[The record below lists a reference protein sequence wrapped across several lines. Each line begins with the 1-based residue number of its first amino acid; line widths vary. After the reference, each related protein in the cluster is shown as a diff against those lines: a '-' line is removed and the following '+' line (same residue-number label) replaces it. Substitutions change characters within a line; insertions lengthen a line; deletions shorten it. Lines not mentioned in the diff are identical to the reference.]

1 MQLKSS
7 LIEWREK
14 EREQVWLRC
23 LEERV
28 LSKLGPGGGSLF
40 GGGGTIGG
48 VACGVEGFEICRCDF
63 AQIEFG
69 RTILDTS
76 IVALVHVLEEIE
88 HGILEVLLL
97 YGGWHALRSSL
108 HLSLDCALQS
118 LAESQLAKLP
128 NEAGWLALASVP
140 DGRSLLV
147 DLLFALGLLLGL
159 EADGR
164 GEDDEVEGG
173 GEDSHFL
180 FCLSE
185 VSFLLY

>member
-1 MQLKSS
+1 M
-7 LIEWREK
+7 
-14 EREQVWLRC
+14 
-23 LEERV
+23 
-28 LSKLGPGGGSLF
+28 F
-40 GGGGTIGG
+40 
-48 VACGVEGFEICRCDF
+48 
-63 AQIEFG
+63 
-69 RTILDTS
+69 
-76 IVALVHVLEEIE
+76 
-88 HGILEVLLL
+88 
-97 YGGWHALRSSL
+97 
-108 HLSLDCALQS
+108 LDCALQF

-147 DLLFALGLLLGL
+147 DLLLALGLLLDL